1 MKNKAGYIVCGLMAV
16 IIAVGIAIMISS
28 DKSDI
33 KTIKIP
39 TYNDTITNVDTVH
52 SNDVSLK

>member
-16 IIAVGIAIMISS
+16 IIAVGIAIMISG

-33 KTIKIP
+33 RTIKIP